1 MEEKE
6 EDEQNLMQ
14 QQDKLIYRK
23 HAIIKNLIIS
33 GGGPA
38 GLAFYGSL
46 KTMNQLGMWKLD
58 NIQHIYGT
66 SIGAIL
72 AFTLALN
79 YDWNE
84 IDDFI
89 IKRPWHKIFKVDLP
103 TIINAIENKGMYN
116 RTILNDILKPLLFGK
131 DLSLDITLQEF
142 YQKTKVHCHFITMKL
157 KSIESLD
164 ISDITHPNWKL
175 LDAIYCSIALP
186 ICFSPFYYENDY
198 LCDGGFISNYP
209 VEFCMQDGHCAGE
222 TIGVGFEFVLE
233 KNKDANIV
241 LKEENKSEEEY
252 HSYNLFDYMIELLF
266 NLIRNSNN
274 KRNKISLYKEILLNP
289 KNPKFHD
296 MYNIIHSQESRS
308 ELIKYGEQIANKLC
322 I

>member
-1 MEEKE
+1 MDNNI

-14 QQDKLIYRK
+14 QQDKIIYRK
-23 HAIIKNLIIS
+23 HPIIKNLIIS
-33 GGGPA
+33 GGGTA

-46 KTMNQLGMWKLD
+46 KKMNQLGLWKLE

-72 AFTLALN
+72 AFILSLN
-79 YDWNE
+79 YDWDE

-89 IKRPWHKIFKVDLP
+89 IKRPWHKVFKVDLA
-103 TIINAIENKGMYN
+103 ILMNAIENKGMYN
-116 RTILNDILKPLLFGK
+116 RSILDDALKSLLFGK

-142 YQKTKVHCHFITMKL
+142 YQKTNIHCHFITMKL
-157 KSIESLD
+157 KSIESID

-186 ICFSPFYYENDY
+186 ICFSPFFYEKDY
-198 LCDGGFISNYP
+198 LCDGGFLSNYP
-209 VEFCMQDGHCAGE
+209 IEFCIEDGHSWNE
-222 TIGVGFEFVLE
+222 TIGVGFEFSLYKNKQVNDVLE
-233 KNKDANIV
+233 EDTN
-241 LKEENKSEEEY
+241 SEQEY
-252 HSYNLFDYMIELLF
+252 NSYNLFDYMIELLI

-274 KRNKISLYKEILLNP
+274 KRNKISLYKEILFNP
-289 KNPKFHD
+289 KHSRFHN
-296 MYNIIHSQESRS
+296 MYNIIHSQESRI
-308 ELIKYGEQIANKLC
+308 ELINYGEQITNNLC